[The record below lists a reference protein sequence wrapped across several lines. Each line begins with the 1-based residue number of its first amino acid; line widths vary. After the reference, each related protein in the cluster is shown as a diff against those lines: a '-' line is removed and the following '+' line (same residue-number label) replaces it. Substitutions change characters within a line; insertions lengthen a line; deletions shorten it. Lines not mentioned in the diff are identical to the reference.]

1 MFFYIIVHFFCIYAF
16 FLVPLHTKLF
26 ILIKITTMTTQ
37 ELQTA
42 FEQAYGK
49 QAEKVY
55 FSPGRVNLIGEHTDY
70 NGGCVFPCALSFGA
84 WLLIAKNE
92 DRVLRFKSLNMPQEY
107 TIALDAIRPQ
117 PERAWCNYALGCMD
131 IIVRRHP
138 EAKLQSGYDLLYY
151 GNVPAGAGLSSSAA
165 MEVVTA
171 RAFTEEMGWK
181 DADDKAY
188 RTELALIGQ
197 ACEHEYA
204 GVMCG
209 IMDQFASAQ
218 GKKDHAIYLNC
229 DTLEFEHVPVKLDG
243 IKVVITNTHSPHHL
257 DSGAYNDRVRQCKT
271 AVEQISQVK
280 PVKFLAELNEEDW
293 RAVEGAITDPIAK
306 KRARHV
312 VGEVA
317 RTAEAVEALK
327 KGDIKRFGK
336 LMTASHVSLR
346 DDYEV
351 TGPELDALAEA
362 AWQVDGVLG
371 SRMTGGGFGGCTVS
385 LVRDEAIEEFKAFVG
400 AEYERKTGLK
410 ADFYVAEIGDGVTR
424 LA

>member
-1 MFFYIIVHFFCIYAF
+1 
-16 FLVPLHTKLF
+16 
-26 ILIKITTMTTQ
+26 MTPQ
-37 ELQTA
+37 DMKEA
-42 FEQAYGK
+42 YVQAYGHK
-49 QAEKVY
+49 AEKVF

-70 NGGCVFPCALSFGA
+70 NGGSVFPCALSFGA
-84 WLLIAKNE
+84 WLLLAKNA
-92 DRVLRFKSLNMPQEY
+92 DKVLRFRSLNMPQVYE
-107 TIALDAIRPQ
+107 IPINAIQPQ
-117 PERAWCNYALGCMD
+117 PDKAWCNYALGCIE
-131 IIVRRHP
+131 IIARRHP
-138 EAKLQSGYDLLYY
+138 EARLTSGYDILYY

-171 RAFTEEMGWK
+171 RAFSEEMVERLDTQLPFGYT
-181 DADDKAY
+181 DDKQY

-229 DTLEFEHVPVKLDG
+229 DTLEFEHVPVKLEG

-257 DSGAYNDRVRQCKT
+257 DSGAYNDRVRQCQL
-271 AVEQISQVK
+271 AVEQINKVK
-280 PVKFLAELNEEDW
+280 PIKFLAELSEDDW
-293 RAVEGAITDPIAK
+293 REVESAVTDPIAK
-306 KRARHV
+306 RRARHV

-317 RTAEAVEALK
+317 RTAAAVEALK
-327 KGDIKRFGK
+327 RGEIAYFGE

-362 AWQVDGVLG
+362 AWQVEGVLG

-385 LVRDEAIEEFKAFVG
+385 LVKDEAIETFKAFVG
-400 AEYERKTGLK
+400 AEYEKKTGLK
-410 ADFYVAEIGDGVTR
+410 ADFYVAEIGDGVMR
-424 LA
+424 LE

>member
-1 MFFYIIVHFFCIYAF
+1 
-16 FLVPLHTKLF
+16 
-26 ILIKITTMTTQ
+26 MTTQ
-37 ELQTA
+37 EMMSA
-42 FEQAYGK
+42 FEQTYGHK
-49 QAEKVY
+49 AEKMY
-55 FSPGRVNLIGEHTDY
+55 FAPGRVNLIGEHTDY

-92 DRVLRFKSLNMPQEY
+92 DQVLRFRSLNMPQTY
-107 TIALDAIRPQ
+107 NIALSAICPQ
-117 PERAWCNYALGCMD
+117 PDKAWCNYALGCLD
-131 IIVRRHP
+131 IIKRRHP
-138 EAKLQSGYDLLYY
+138 EAALKSGYDLLYY

-171 RAFTEEMGWK
+171 RAFTEEMS
-181 DADDKAY
+181 AVSCQSSDDKAY

-257 DSGAYNDRVRQCKT
+257 DSGAYNDRVRQCKL
-271 AVEQISQVK
+271 AVEQISKVK
-280 PVKFLAELNEEDW
+280 PIKFLAELTEEDW
-293 RAVEGAITDPIAK
+293 KEVQSAITDPIAF

-317 RTAEAVEALK
+317 RTAAAVEALK
-327 KGDIKRFGK
+327 RGEIAYFGE

-362 AWQVDGVLG
+362 AWQVEGVLG

-385 LVRDEAIEEFKAFVG
+385 LVKDEAIEQFKAFVG
-400 AEYERKTGLK
+400 KEYEEKTGLK
-410 ADFYVAEIGDGVTR
+410 ADFYVAEIGDGVAR

>member
-1 MFFYIIVHFFCIYAF
+1 
-16 FLVPLHTKLF
+16 
-26 ILIKITTMTTQ
+26 MTTQ
-37 ELQTA
+37 EMQIA
-42 FEQAYGK
+42 FEQAYGHK
-49 QAEKVY
+49 AEKV
-55 FSPGRVNLIGEHTDY
+55 FFAPGRVNLIGEHTDY

-84 WLLIAKNE
+84 WLLLAKN
-92 DRVLRFKSLNMPQEY
+92 DDKVLRFRSMNMEQVYE
-107 TIALDAIRPQ
+107 IAVDAIAPQ
-117 PERAWCNYALGCMD
+117 PDRAWCNYALGCIE
-131 IIVRRHP
+131 IINRRHP
-138 EAKLQSGYDLLYY
+138 EAGLQSGYDLLYY

-171 RAFTEEMGWK
+171 RAFTEEMGMK
-181 DADDKAY
+181 VESQKSKEESDKAY

-229 DTLEFEHVPVKLDG
+229 DTLEFEHVPVKLEG

-257 DSGAYNDRVRQCKT
+257 DSGAYNDRVRQCHT
-271 AVEQISQVK
+271 AVEQISKVK
-280 PVKFLAELNEEDW
+280 PIKFLAELTEDDW
-293 RAVEGAITDPIAK
+293 KEVESAITDPIAK

-317 RTAEAVEALK
+317 RTAAAVEALK
-327 KGDIKRFGK
+327 KGEIAYFGE

-362 AWQVDGVLG
+362 AWQVEGVLG

-385 LVRDEAIEEFKAFVG
+385 LVKDEAIETFKAFVG
-400 AEYERKTGLK
+400 AEYEKKTGLK
-410 ADFYVAEIGDGVTR
+410 ADFYVAEIGDGVSR
-424 LA
+424 LC

>member
-1 MFFYIIVHFFCIYAF
+1 
-16 FLVPLHTKLF
+16 
-26 ILIKITTMTTQ
+26 MTTS
-37 ELQTA
+37 ELHQS
-42 FEQAYGK
+42 FEQVYGRK
-49 QAEKVY
+49 AEKIY
-55 FSPGRVNLIGEHTDY
+55 FAPGRVNLIGEHTDY

-84 WLLIAKNE
+84 WLSLAKNT
-92 DRVLRFKSLNMPQEY
+92 DNVLRFRSLNMPQVYE
-107 TIALDAIRPQ
+107 IAIDAIKPQ
-117 PERAWCNYALGCMD
+117 PDRAWCNYALGCID
-131 IIVRRHP
+131 IIARRHP
-138 EAKLQSGYDLLYY
+138 EAKLKSGYDILFF

-171 RAFTEEMGWK
+171 RAFTEEMGFTL
-181 DADDKAY
+181 ADDKKY

-218 GKKDHAIYLNC
+218 GKKGHAIYLNC
-229 DTLEFEHVPVKLDG
+229 DTLEFEHVPVKLEG
-243 IKVVITNTHSPHHL
+243 IKVVISNTHSPHHL
-257 DSGAYNDRVRQCKT
+257 DSGAYNDRVCQCQT
-271 AVEQISQVK
+271 AIEQISKVK
-280 PVKFLAELNEEDW
+280 PIKCLAELTPEDW
-293 RAVEGAITDPIAK
+293 AEVEKAITDPIAK

-327 KGDIKRFGK
+327 QGKIELFGE
-336 LMTASHVSLR
+336 LMTASHFSLR

-351 TGPELDALAEA
+351 TGKELDSLAEA
-362 AWQVDGVLG
+362 AWQVEGVLG

-385 LVRDEAIEEFKAFVG
+385 LVRDEAIEMFKAFVG
-400 AEYERKTGLK
+400 AEYEKATGLK
-410 ADFYVAEIGDGVTR
+410 ADFYVAEIGDGVAR